1 VSTAIIIAKIV
12 ASASPR
18 ARPGFHP
25 APATLIGF
33 DKLAWN
39 FFNKCLPAFGM
50 HHRTDYLIEKMAEMF
65 RGCLVLRSRFLALL
79 PVRLARNRW
88 KQRGPAN

>member
-1 VSTAIIIAKIV
+1 VRHICETQLFITTSASKPPSAPAVSTAIIIAKIV

-39 FFNKCLPAFGM
+39 FFNKWPSGFWNASQNGLS
-50 HHRTDYLIEKMAEMF
+50 Y
-65 RGCLVLRSRFLALL
+65 
-79 PVRLARNRW
+79 
-88 KQRGPAN
+88 